1 MGVPASVFFCSLYSS
16 FSWPSVWQELGRRS
30 SCFLRWRPGG
40 RTCIQVRVWPSTHR
54 SWIHDKV
61 LLIFKVKGEMRFMPF
76 TTCDLRI
83 LVFYITDRGMEE
95 FWGVFQIHFYKM
107 NILVSCTTGF
117 GRALSAHLLFLF
129 WDVLVCCAK
138 FTVHCFFSL
147 DFFQLW
153 LWYFPINSQQL
164 VADNVRFSFQQK
176 SLDICFFALYVG
188 PEAGEERRLCWLV
201 VIHQHRSVIHLKE

>member
-1 MGVPASVFFCSLYSS
+1 
-16 FSWPSVWQELGRRS
+16 
-30 SCFLRWRPGG
+30 
-40 RTCIQVRVWPSTHR
+40 
-54 SWIHDKV
+54 
-61 LLIFKVKGEMRFMPF
+61 MRFMRL

-95 FWGVFQIHFYKM
+95 FWGGFSNPLLQNEYLGFLY
-107 NILVSCTTGF
+107 NWFCSSLVGSF
-117 GRALSAHLLFLF
+117 AFSL

-176 SLDICFFALYVG
+176 SLDICFFALHVG

-201 VIHQHRSVIHLKE
+201 VIHQHRSVIHLKD